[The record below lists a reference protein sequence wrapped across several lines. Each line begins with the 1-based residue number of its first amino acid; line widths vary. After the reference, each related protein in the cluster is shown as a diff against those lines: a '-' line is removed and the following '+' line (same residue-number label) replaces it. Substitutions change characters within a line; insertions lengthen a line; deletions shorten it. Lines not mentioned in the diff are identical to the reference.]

1 MCLVKR
7 GKKKRLTLSHNQEG
21 NPFGGIPGCLI
32 DHISN
37 LIDHISNK
45 VQGTEFQ
52 YASSLFR
59 IESNKDWD
67 LKEPQ

>member
-1 MCLVKR
+1 MKR

-21 NPFGGIPGCLI
+21 KPFGGIPECLI
-32 DHISN
+32 DN
-37 LIDHISNK
+37 ISNK
-45 VQGTEFQ
+45 VQNTEFQ

-59 IESNKDWD
+59 IGSNKDWD